1 MTTTARREGDNIIIT
16 VPVAEAHAL
25 RVALQP
31 CPCKSAKSTATT
43 DIRARLARGIGMAI
57 ERQTA
62 TQTKD

>member
-1 MTTTARREGDNIIIT
+1 MSTARREGDNIIIT
-16 VPVAEAHAL
+16 VPVAEAHSL

-31 CPCKSAKSTATT
+31 CPCKSAKATATT

-62 TQTKD
+62 TQTTD